1 MHCNGTSIH
10 GFCLPASPA
19 IVWFRQDLRLYD
31 QAAVHAAAA
40 ARTAF
45 VYVLD
50 EHGAG
55 HWAMGGASRWWLH
68 HSLRA
73 LDCALQERGNRLILL
88 RGDPVR
94 LLADL
99 SDRLGSATVHA
110 LRHYEPWARRQEQA
124 LAAHAPVALHDGVA
138 LHPPE
143 TVRTAGGTPFKVFT
157 PFWRTLSNLA
167 VPPCIPAPAH
177 LGPCPEAVPDGDA
190 LDDWGL
196 LPRRPNWA
204 REFPAHWTPGEAG
217 AAQRLETFSP
227 QHYAERRD
235 FCAVDATSRLSPH
248 LHFGELSPRRVWH
261 GFQGRTGGEAFLRQV
276 GWRDFS
282 INLLLHAPDLAD
294 VNWRR
299 EFDAFP
305 GPRPG
310 PGTDRLAAGRDR
322 LSDHRCRHAPAL
334 AHRLDAQPGADDRRL
349 VSDQGPDDRLADRRA
364 LVLGHACRRRPRQQ
378 RRRLAVDR
386 GLRRGRRPYFRVFN
400 PVTQSQKFDP
410 DGAYIRAWVPELAK
424 LPDAHIHAPWLAPDA
439 ILRAAGVRLGVDY
452 PHPIVDHGAARAHAL
467 AAYATLRSA

>member
-1 MHCNGTSIH
+1 MPT
-10 GFCLPASPA
+10 SPA
-19 IVWFRQDLRLYD
+19 IVWFRQDLRLHD

-40 ARTAF
+40 APTAF

-68 HSLRA
+68 HCLRA
-73 LDCALQERGNRLILL
+73 LACALRERGNRLILL

-99 SDRLGSATVHA
+99 SDRLGGATVHA

-143 TVRTAGGTPFKVFT
+143 TVHTASGTPFKVFT
-157 PFWRTLSNLA
+157 PFWRTLSDLP
-167 VPPCIPAPAH
+167 VPPCIPAPTH

-190 LDDWGL
+190 LDDWDL

-305 GPRPG
+305 WAAPKDQELTAWRQG
-310 PGTDRLAAGRDR
+310 GTGYPIIDAGMRQLWRTGWMHNRVRMIAASFLIKDLMIDWRIGERWFWDTLVDADLANNAAGWQWTAG
-322 LSDHRCRHAPAL
+322 S
-334 AHRLDAQPGADDRRL
+334 GAD
-349 VSDQGPDDRLADRRA
+349 AA
-364 LVLGHACRRRPRQQ
+364 
-378 RRRLAVDR
+378 
-386 GLRRGRRPYFRVFN
+386 PYFRVFN

-439 ILRAAGVRLGVDY
+439 ILHAAGVRLGVDY